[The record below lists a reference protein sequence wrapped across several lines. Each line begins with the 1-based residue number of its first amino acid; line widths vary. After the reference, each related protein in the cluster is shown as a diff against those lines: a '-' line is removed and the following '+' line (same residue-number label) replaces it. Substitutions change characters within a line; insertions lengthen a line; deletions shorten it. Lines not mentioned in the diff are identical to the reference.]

1 MSIDPHST
9 LLVELFDALQIE
21 ELRRCDAFGLPCLR
35 GNDQIV
41 VALNSKNHSLIIKL
55 PASRVRYLVTEAWG
69 QFFSPADR
77 IHPEWVGYNTI
88 TRHRLPNISNKAL
101 RNYWETIFFSWNAKD
116 IFYPFVFQ
124 RFNK

>member
-41 VALNSKNHSLIIKL
+41 AALNSKNHSLIIKL

-77 IHPEWVGYNTI
+77 IHPEWVEVTVMEP
-88 TRHRLPNISNKAL
+88 RLWVELIREAS
-101 RNYWETIFFSWNAKD
+101 
-116 IFYPFVFQ
+116 
-124 RFNK
+124 RFAHA